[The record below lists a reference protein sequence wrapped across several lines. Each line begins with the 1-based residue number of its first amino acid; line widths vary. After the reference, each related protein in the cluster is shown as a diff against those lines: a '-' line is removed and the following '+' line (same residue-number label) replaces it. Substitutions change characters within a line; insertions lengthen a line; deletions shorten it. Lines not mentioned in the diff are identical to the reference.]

1 MKGRLLSRYAAM
13 LVALLL
19 ITLNSAAQIWKS
31 PMANSNTN
39 FYTIQ
44 NAFNHDMRSTLRKI
58 EREQTK
64 GGNSVSSSKKT
75 TNNEESEEEMEGY
88 LQFKRWEHFMEP
100 RVFPSG
106 DLSLP
111 SSTWNY
117 FQTYLNNTPAAMQM
131 YLQGNGNP
139 SVQHSINPNTI
150 QSSSWTFAGPT
161 GSPIGSGAG
170 RIGFVRLDPTNA
182 NTIWVGA
189 PAGGLW
195 KSTNGGASWVTGTD
209 FLSVIG
215 ASDVVIDSTNT
226 QIMYLATGDG
236 DAGDTYSIGVLKSID
251 GGVTWNPSGLTWTVN
266 QGRTI
271 RKLLIMPGTPS
282 TIMAFSNVGI
292 WRTTNSGA
300 TWTQVL
306 TTSCFDAEFMPQTPN
321 TIYACGKD
329 FFKSTNGGATWTTI
343 TTGLPTAA
351 SVNRLAIAVTAAS
364 SATIYLV
371 AGSAANSGLYGFY
384 KSTNSGTSFTQI
396 TIASPS
402 NLLGWSNAGS
412 DVGGQSW
419 YDLTID
425 CSPTNANEVC
435 VGGVNLWR
443 TTNGGTNWTL
453 NGHWTGSGAPYVHAD
468 QHAMLYLNATTML
481 IGCDGG
487 VFKTTNNGG
496 AWADLSNNLCIA
508 QMYRIGLSGQTGSP
522 NFWLTG
528 HQDNGTNLKNGATY
542 ARTLGGDGMDCFIDR
557 TNNNVMYAE
566 YYNGT
571 HNRSTN
577 GGGTWT
583 GITSGL
589 TGNAPW
595 VTSWYQDPTVANTI
609 YCGRSNIW
617 KSTNQGTTWAMLTAL
632 PGSGTVV
639 DFKVAPSSNQTIYV
653 VRSNAVYVTTNG
665 GTTWTTITGT
675 LPVGT
680 VSISRVDVNPSNP
693 LTAIVTFSGYSS
705 GNKAFKTINGGT
717 TWTNISTGLP
727 NLPCNTVRYDASSL
741 IGAVYIGAD
750 VGVYYMDST
759 FVNWQPYFI
768 GLPNVPIF
776 DLEIHAGTSK
786 LRAASYGRGVWE
798 VDIYNTGTMPPI
810 AQFSPNTFITCTN
823 TLVNFTDLSTFNPT
837 SWAWTFPSGSPATST
852 SQNPSGVSWATAGTY
867 TVTLSTSNANGTS
880 STTQVITVLGSQTPP
895 IVEGFQSATFV
906 PVGWTANNINNDG
919 VFWNLATVGSGS
931 SQSARFDNY
940 NMDVSGAKDEIWAPR
955 LNCSSLITMQLTF
968 DVAYARYDAV
978 YSDSLQVLVSTNC
991 GATWTSVYLKGGT
1004 NTPGNLATAPDQT
1017 SSLFV
1022 PSPIQWR
1029 NESVS
1034 LNAYIGQSSV
1044 FINFRNL
1051 GHYGQALYVD
1061 NINITGTVSALPSAT
1076 FTASSL
1082 SVCAGV
1088 PVSFTDAST
1097 NSPTGW
1103 SWTFPGGTPASA
1115 TTQNVASVIWNTAGT
1130 YTVTH
1135 TATNVSGTG
1144 ASTQVIIIKPLPTV
1158 TTTTTSGII
1167 CTGNSTSITASGAVS
1182 YTWMPG
1188 NLSGGTITISPA
1200 TTTTYTVTGTG
1211 ANGCTKSATRTIT
1224 VNPIPTV
1231 TTTTTSG
1238 TICAGNSTSI
1248 TASGASSYNWMPGNL
1263 SGATITVSPLT
1274 TTTYTVTGNTAG
1286 CTNTATR
1293 TITVNPAP
1301 NITTTTTAATIC
1313 VGNSSSITATG
1324 GATYMWMPGNLS
1336 GATITI
1342 SPAATTTYTVTGTGA
1357 NGCTN
1362 TATRTITVNPTPII
1376 TITTTLATVCSG
1388 NNTSLT
1394 ASGATSYVWMP
1405 GNLSGATIIV
1415 SPTTTTTYTATGTN
1429 GNGCVGSAI
1438 ITITTIANP
1447 TILATTT
1454 MNTICAGGTTTITA
1468 SGANSYSWMP
1478 GNLSGTTVTVSPL
1491 STTTYTVIGTAT
1503 NGCTNTTTQTIT
1515 VSAAPNVT
1523 IFTPSFLMCS
1533 AANAT
1538 LTASGATSYTW
1549 QPGNLSG
1556 ATITVSPLS
1565 TTTYTVV
1572 GTNGNGCTN
1581 SATQMIVVSPSP
1593 TVVVT
1598 ATNSSICYGDS
1609 VTLVVSGASVYNWM
1623 PGNLSNATVTYVPAN
1638 STTYTVIGTY
1648 PSGCSDTLLV
1658 PITVN
1663 IIPTVTASISADSVC
1678 IGNSITLTGF
1688 GAATYSWQ
1696 PINMSGSPIT
1706 DFPISS
1712 TTYTVTGLSAAGCS
1726 NTSTVSVFVNSIPLV
1741 NAVASSNLIC
1751 LGASVNLNGTGAAS
1765 YLWQPINLSGPTVSD
1780 APTTTVTY
1788 TVTGTD
1794 LNGCIN
1800 IDSTTVTVVPQPT
1813 VSIAGL
1819 NIICPGNSVSL
1830 TASGATSYAW
1840 LPGGQT
1846 TATIIDSPIT
1856 STTYSVIGTDSLGCF
1871 SLATHTVV
1879 IDIPPATPI
1888 VIVNGNVLTSN
1899 VIGANYQWF
1908 LNGVPI
1914 PFSTGQS
1921 CTATVLGTYTV
1932 EVYDSLGCGSGQ
1944 SAAVVDP
1951 TGIAQLNDF
1960 DFMRVIPNPND
1971 GHFMLSIHTT
1981 KTDNYILEIQNM
1993 LGQIVY
1999 REILNNL
2006 AGNYNHEINLTNYGV
2021 GVYTIRLIN
2030 SEKEQIIKSV
2040 TY

>member
-19 ITLNSAAQIWKS
+19 INLNSDAQIWKS

-195 KSTNGGASWVTGTD
+195 KSTNGGASWTTNTD
-209 FLSVIG
+209 FLTVIG
-215 ASDVVIDSTNT
+215 VSDVVIDSTNT

-236 DAGDTYSIGVLKSID
+236 DHSDTYSTGVLKSID
-251 GGVTWNPSGLTWTVN
+251 GGATWNPSGLAWTVT

-522 NFWLTG
+522 NLWLTG

-557 TNNNVMYAE
+557 TNNSVMYGS
-566 YYNGT
+566 YQVGGL
-571 HNRSTN
+571 NRSTN
-577 GGGTWT
+577 GGANWNS
-583 GITSGL
+583 ITSGL

-595 VTSWYQDPTVANTI
+595 VTPWYQDPTAANTI
-609 YCGRSNIW
+609 YCGRSDLW
-617 KSTNQGTTWAMLTAL
+617 KSTNQGTNWTMLTAL
-632 PGSGTVV
+632 PSSTHTGVV
-639 DFKVAPSSNQTIYV
+639 DFKVAPSSNQTIYLL
-653 VRSNAVYVTTNG
+653 RPNAAYLTTDG
-665 GTTWTTITGT
+665 GVTWTTITGT
-675 LPVGT
+675 LPVG
-680 VSISRVDVNPSNP
+680 SAFLSRVDVKPSDP
-693 LTAIVTFSGYSS
+693 LTAIVTLSGYSS
-705 GNKAFKTINGGT
+705 GNKAFKTTNGGT

-727 NLPCNTVRYDASSL
+727 NLPCNALRYDPSST
-741 IGAVYIGAD
+741 IGAVYIGSD
-750 VGVYYMDST
+750 VGVYYLDSS
-759 FVNWQPYFI
+759 FLSWQPYFTS
-768 GLPNVPIF
+768 LPNVPIF
-776 DLEIHAGTSK
+776 DLEIHAGTAK
-786 LRAASYGRGVWE
+786 LRAASFGRGVWE
-798 VDIYNTGTMPPI
+798 VDIFNPGTLPPI
-810 AQFSPNTFITCTN
+810 AQFSANTFITCSN
-823 TLVNFTDLSTFNPT
+823 TPINFTDQTSYNPT
-837 SWAWTFPSGSPATST
+837 AWNWTFPNATPSTST
-852 SQNPSGVSWATAGTY
+852 AQNPSGISWATAGTY
-867 TVTLSTSNANGTS
+867 TVTLTSSNANGTS
-880 STTQVITVLGSQTPP
+880 STTQVIT
-895 IVEGFQSATFV
+895 
-906 PVGWTANNINNDG
+906 
-919 VFWNLATVGSGS
+919 
-931 SQSARFDNY
+931 
-940 NMDVSGAKDEIWAPR
+940 
-955 LNCSSLITMQLTF
+955 
-968 DVAYARYDAV
+968 
-978 YSDSLQVLVSTNC
+978 
-991 GATWTSVYLKGGT
+991 
-1004 NTPGNLATAPDQT
+1004 
-1017 SSLFV
+1017 
-1022 PSPIQWR
+1022 
-1029 NESVS
+1029 
-1034 LNAYIGQSSV
+1034 
-1044 FINFRNL
+1044 
-1051 GHYGQALYVD
+1051 
-1061 NINITGTVSALPSAT
+1061 
-1076 FTASSL
+1076 
-1082 SVCAGV
+1082 
-1088 PVSFTDAST
+1088 
-1097 NSPTGW
+1097 
-1103 SWTFPGGTPASA
+1103 
-1115 TTQNVASVIWNTAGT
+1115 
-1130 YTVTH
+1130 
-1135 TATNVSGTG
+1135 
-1144 ASTQVIIIKPLPTV
+1144 IKPLPTV
-1158 TTTTTSGII
+1158 TTTTTSGTI
-1167 CTGNSTSITASGAVS
+1167 CAGNSTSITASGAVS
-1182 YTWMPG
+1182 YNWMPG
-1188 NLSGGTITISPA
+1188 NLSGATITISPA

-1211 ANGCTKSATRTIT
+1211 ANGCTNTAIRTIT

-1301 NITTTTTAATIC
+1301 IITTTTTAATIC

-1533 AANAT
+1533 TANAT

-1623 PGNLSNATVTYVPAN
+1623 PGNLSNATVTYVPAT

-1800 IDSTTVTVVPQPT
+1800 IDSTTVTVVFQPT

-1856 STTYSVIGTDSLGCF
+1856 STTYSVTGTDSLGCF

-1914 PFSTGQS
+1914 PLSTGQS

-1971 GHFMLSIHTT
+1971 GHFMLSIHAT

-2006 AGNYNHEINLTNYGV
+2006 GGNYNHEINLTNYGV

>member
-1 MKGRLLSRYAAM
+1 
-13 LVALLL
+13 
-19 ITLNSAAQIWKS
+19 
-31 PMANSNTN
+31 
-39 FYTIQ
+39 
-44 NAFNHDMRSTLRKI
+44 
-58 EREQTK
+58 
-64 GGNSVSSSKKT
+64 
-75 TNNEESEEEMEGY
+75 
-88 LQFKRWEHFMEP
+88 
-100 RVFPSG
+100 
-106 DLSLP
+106 
-111 SSTWNY
+111 
-117 FQTYLNNTPAAMQM
+117 
-131 YLQGNGNP
+131 
-139 SVQHSINPNTI
+139 
-150 QSSSWTFAGPT
+150 
-161 GSPIGSGAG
+161 
-170 RIGFVRLDPTNA
+170 
-182 NTIWVGA
+182 
-189 PAGGLW
+189 
-195 KSTNGGASWVTGTD
+195 
-209 FLSVIG
+209 
-215 ASDVVIDSTNT
+215 
-226 QIMYLATGDG
+226 
-236 DAGDTYSIGVLKSID
+236 
-251 GGVTWNPSGLTWTVN
+251 
-266 QGRTI
+266 
-271 RKLLIMPGTPS
+271 
-282 TIMAFSNVGI
+282 
-292 WRTTNSGA
+292 
-300 TWTQVL
+300 
-306 TTSCFDAEFMPQTPN
+306 
-321 TIYACGKD
+321 
-329 FFKSTNGGATWTTI
+329 
-343 TTGLPTAA
+343 
-351 SVNRLAIAVTAAS
+351 
-364 SATIYLV
+364 
-371 AGSAANSGLYGFY
+371 
-384 KSTNSGTSFTQI
+384 
-396 TIASPS
+396 
-402 NLLGWSNAGS
+402 
-412 DVGGQSW
+412 
-419 YDLTID
+419 
-425 CSPTNANEVC
+425 
-435 VGGVNLWR
+435 
-443 TTNGGTNWTL
+443 
-453 NGHWTGSGAPYVHAD
+453 
-468 QHAMLYLNATTML
+468 
-481 IGCDGG
+481 
-487 VFKTTNNGG
+487 
-496 AWADLSNNLCIA
+496 
-508 QMYRIGLSGQTGSP
+508 
-522 NFWLTG
+522 
-528 HQDNGTNLKNGATY
+528 
-542 ARTLGGDGMDCFIDR
+542 
-557 TNNNVMYAE
+557 
-566 YYNGT
+566 
-571 HNRSTN
+571 
-577 GGGTWT
+577 
-583 GITSGL
+583 
-589 TGNAPW
+589 
-595 VTSWYQDPTVANTI
+595 
-609 YCGRSNIW
+609 
-617 KSTNQGTTWAMLTAL
+617 
-632 PGSGTVV
+632 
-639 DFKVAPSSNQTIYV
+639 
-653 VRSNAVYVTTNG
+653 
-665 GTTWTTITGT
+665 
-675 LPVGT
+675 
-680 VSISRVDVNPSNP
+680 
-693 LTAIVTFSGYSS
+693 
-705 GNKAFKTINGGT
+705 
-717 TWTNISTGLP
+717 
-727 NLPCNTVRYDASSL
+727 
-741 IGAVYIGAD
+741 
-750 VGVYYMDST
+750 
-759 FVNWQPYFI
+759 
-768 GLPNVPIF
+768 
-776 DLEIHAGTSK
+776 
-786 LRAASYGRGVWE
+786 
-798 VDIYNTGTMPPI
+798 
-810 AQFSPNTFITCTN
+810 
-823 TLVNFTDLSTFNPT
+823 
-837 SWAWTFPSGSPATST
+837 
-852 SQNPSGVSWATAGTY
+852 
-867 TVTLSTSNANGTS
+867 
-880 STTQVITVLGSQTPP
+880 
-895 IVEGFQSATFV
+895 
-906 PVGWTANNINNDG
+906 
-919 VFWNLATVGSGS
+919 
-931 SQSARFDNY
+931 
-940 NMDVSGAKDEIWAPR
+940 
-955 LNCSSLITMQLTF
+955 
-968 DVAYARYDAV
+968 
-978 YSDSLQVLVSTNC
+978 
-991 GATWTSVYLKGGT
+991 
-1004 NTPGNLATAPDQT
+1004 
-1017 SSLFV
+1017 
-1022 PSPIQWR
+1022 
-1029 NESVS
+1029 
-1034 LNAYIGQSSV
+1034 
-1044 FINFRNL
+1044 
-1051 GHYGQALYVD
+1051 
-1061 NINITGTVSALPSAT
+1061 
-1076 FTASSL
+1076 
-1082 SVCAGV
+1082 
-1088 PVSFTDAST
+1088 
-1097 NSPTGW
+1097 
-1103 SWTFPGGTPASA
+1103 
-1115 TTQNVASVIWNTAGT
+1115 
-1130 YTVTH
+1130 
-1135 TATNVSGTG
+1135 
-1144 ASTQVIIIKPLPTV
+1144 
-1158 TTTTTSGII
+1158 
-1167 CTGNSTSITASGAVS
+1167 
-1182 YTWMPG
+1182 MPG
-1188 NLSGGTITISPA
+1188 NLSGATITISPA

-1211 ANGCTKSATRTIT
+1211 ANGCTNTAIRTIT

-1342 SPAATTTYTVTGTGA
+1342 SPTATTTYTVTGTGA

-1415 SPTTTTTYTATGTN
+1415 SPTTTTTYTATGTD

-1533 AANAT
+1533 TANAT

-1623 PGNLSNATVTYVPAN
+1623 PGNLSNATVTYVPAT

-1751 LGASVNLNGTGAAS
+1751 LGTSVNLNGTGAAS

-1846 TATIIDSPIT
+1846 TVTIIDSPIT
-1856 STTYSVIGTDSLGCF
+1856 STTYSVTGTDSLGCF

-1914 PFSTGQS
+1914 PLSTGQS

-1971 GHFMLSIHTT
+1971 GHFMLSIHAT

-2006 AGNYNHEINLTNYGV
+2006 GGNYNHEINLTNYGV